1 MAADGVTVK
10 IAGIDALKR
19 SLEALPDKMRRKAL
33 IKPMKSAMKVV
44 LEAARAAVPVLQT
57 PVPYRTAGLLK
68 KRLTVRTSRVS
79 RQDGNVGVFV
89 NVRPATGAKYKTVA
103 GKRVKKKDSQR
114 GATSKLDPYYWRFV
128 EFGTRKTAKR
138 PFLVPASNKLPAV
151 LAVFEREVI
160 PAIEALNQPGA

>member
-19 SLEALPDKMRRKAL
+19 SLEALPDKLRRKAL
-33 IKPMKSAMKVV
+33 LKPMKAAMKVV
-44 LEAARAAVPVLQT
+44 LDAARAEVPVLQS
-57 PVPYRTAGLLK
+57 PVPYRTSGLLK

-79 RQDGNVGVFV
+79 RQEGNVGVFV
-89 NVRPATGAKYKTVA
+89 NVRPAAGAKYKTVG

-128 EFGTRKTAKR
+128 EFGTRKMGKR

-151 LAVFEREVI
+151 LAAFEREVI